1 MKLVRHGTAGS
12 EKPGI
17 IDRDGRIRDLSGHID
32 DIGRATL
39 SKAGLARLVAIDLDS
54 LPLVD
59 VGVRLGPCVA
69 RPGNF
74 LAVGLNYSDH
84 AKESNM
90 PVPTE
95 PILFNKA
102 PSSIA
107 GPDDDLVLP
116 ADAIKTDWEVE
127 LAVVMAEDAW
137 RVDRASAL
145 DLVAGYC
152 ICNDIS
158 ERGWQLERG
167 GQWMKGKSG
176 PGFGPLGP
184 WLVTTDEITD
194 PQALAMFLDLNG
206 ERVQTGST
214 ATMVFGVA
222 ELVSEIS
229 RFIRLERGDVIATG
243 TPPGV
248 GMAKKPPRFLRN
260 DDVMELS
267 IAGLGTQRQKVA
279 FKRHRQVIDW
289 QAQRWPA
296 R

>member
-1 MKLVRHGTAGS
+1 MKLVRYGTAGN

-17 IDRDGRIRDLSGHID
+17 IDRDGGIRDLSGHVG
-32 DIGRATL
+32 DIGGAVL
-39 SKAGLARLVAIDLDS
+39 SRAGLGRLAAIDLNS
-54 LPLVD
+54 LPLVNA
-59 VGVRLGPCVA
+59 GVRLGPCVA

-116 ADAIKTDWEVE
+116 ADALKTDWEVE

-194 PQALAMFLDLNG
+194 PQVLAMFLDVNG

-222 ELVSEIS
+222 ELVAEIS
-229 RFIRLERGDVIATG
+229 RFVRLERGDVIATG

-248 GMAKKPPRFLRN
+248 GMARKPPLFLKN
-260 DDVMELS
+260 GDVMELS
-267 IAGLGTQRQKVA
+267 IAGLGTQCQKVA
-279 FKRHRQVIDW
+279 FKRHRQVID
-289 QAQRWPA
+289 
-296 R
+296 